1 MPADLPPQYTAAP
14 AASSHGALGA
24 APSPPP
30 QSQQVFR
37 IAAAPDFSL
46 LASPLSWDVFEPE
59 PGVFEVLPTLQTL
72 RYTPG
77 QKGVAQVKDP
87 LTGHWVGNP
96 SRAIAQLG
104 QRGFIEVP
112 RHWLVDLFD
121 AHGNPIGQRQGYTHK
136 IQGHQGAVHLDVFTR
151 PYGVGDQTFFEKD
164 RKGWFIFLRRVRDE
178 LLGGAPDPNVA
189 RALQIKLENMAR
201 VAGEKAHRSPSASRV
216 CDQIKEKLGAFES
229 KKKGKK

>member
-1 MPADLPPQYTAAP
+1 MPADLPPQYAP
-14 AASSHGALGA
+14 QSASLGSLGA
-24 APSPPP
+24 APSAPP
-30 QSQQVFR
+30 QAVRVFR
-37 IAAAPDFSL
+37 IAPSPDFSL
-46 LASPLSWDVFEPE
+46 MASPLAWDVFEVE

-87 LTGHWVGNP
+87 HTGHWVGNP
-96 SRAIAQLG
+96 GRALANLQ
-104 QRGFIEVP
+104 QRGLIEVP
-112 RHWLVDLFD
+112 RSWMVDLFNAD
-121 AHGNPIGQRQGYTHK
+121 GDPIGQRQGYTHK

-151 PYGVGDQTFFEKD
+151 PYALGDQTFFERD

-189 RALQIKLENMAR
+189 RSLQLKLENMAR